1 MVETLQM
8 FSSMLRATV
17 NLVVKG
23 NKCQIIQTDASNYK
37 GLKSEMIN
45 NKKLVCRFCGPG
57 NLRQCTQCILFD
69 RESLNNYQLSQW
81 YSTGQM

>member
-45 NKKLVCRFCGPG
+45 NKKLVCRICGPG
-57 NLRQCTQCILFD
+57 NLR
-69 RESLNNYQLSQW
+69 
-81 YSTGQM
+81 